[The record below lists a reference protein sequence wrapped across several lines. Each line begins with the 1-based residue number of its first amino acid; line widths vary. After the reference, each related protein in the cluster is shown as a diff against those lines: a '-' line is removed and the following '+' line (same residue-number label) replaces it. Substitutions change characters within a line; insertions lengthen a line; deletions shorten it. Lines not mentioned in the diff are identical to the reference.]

1 MDLRQLRYFVTIA
14 DEGSFTAAADRLGVR
29 QSAASAAVR
38 RLEQTLGS
46 ELFERTSHTLALT
59 GAGQALLPQARR
71 TLEAADDARAA
82 VEAVAGGL
90 SGTVRMGTVEYTNG
104 LDVQAALRSFRS
116 RHPRVGVAL
125 THVGDGATQLV
136 YDVRDGRLDLAL
148 GGLVGDPPP
157 GVHTTVLWESP
168 LCLAVAR
175 DHVAAT
181 ATAPL
186 HLGDLRGE
194 TAIAYDA
201 GGPGAGASSDRL
213 AAAGLDVGY
222 QFNWLPSALELVRDG
237 GAVMLAAATATHWH
251 RDAIVGVPIA
261 EMPAVKLVLAQPA
274 NRRPTVAARALAE
287 TLLAAYEPADAS
299 VLAAG

>member
-71 TLEAADDARAA
+71 TLEASEDARAA

-157 GVHTTVLWESP
+157 GVHTIVLWESP
-168 LCLAVAR
+168 LRLAVAP
-175 DHVAAT
+175 DHVAAS

-186 HLGDLRGE
+186 HLGDLAGE

-201 GGPGAGASSDRL
+201 GGPNAGASNARL
-213 AAAGLDVGY
+213 DEAGLEVAY
-222 QFNWLPSALELVRDG
+222 QLNWLPSALAMVRDG
-237 GAVMLAAATATHWH
+237 AGVMLAAATATHWH
-251 RDAIVGVPIA
+251 RDTLVSLPLADA
-261 EMPAVKLVLAQPA
+261 PAVKLVLAQPA
-274 NRRPTVAARALAE
+274 NRRPSVAARALAE
-287 TLLAAYEPADAS
+287 TLLAAYRPTDAS
-299 VLAAG
+299 VTAAS

>member
-71 TLEAADDARAA
+71 TLEAADAARAA
-82 VEAVAGGL
+82 VEEVAGGL
-90 SGTVRMGTVEYTNG
+90 AGTVRMGTVEYTTG
-104 LDVQAALRSFRS
+104 LDVHAALRSFRR
-116 RHPRVGVAL
+116 RHPRVTVAL

-148 GGLVGDPPP
+148 GGLVGDPPA
-157 GVHTTVLWESP
+157 GVEATVLWESP
-168 LCLAVAR
+168 LRLAIPR

-186 HLGDLRGE
+186 HLGDLAGE
-194 TAIAYDA
+194 TAIGYDA
-201 GGPGAGASSDRL
+201 GGRTPAPAPHGSTRQVSRSPTSSTGCR
-213 AAAGLDVGY
+213 
-222 QFNWLPSALELVRDG
+222 PHCSSC
-237 GAVMLAAATATHWH
+237 ATAP
-251 RDAIVGVPIA
+251 G
-261 EMPAVKLVLAQPA
+261 
-274 NRRPTVAARALAE
+274 
-287 TLLAAYEPADAS
+287 
-299 VLAAG
+299 